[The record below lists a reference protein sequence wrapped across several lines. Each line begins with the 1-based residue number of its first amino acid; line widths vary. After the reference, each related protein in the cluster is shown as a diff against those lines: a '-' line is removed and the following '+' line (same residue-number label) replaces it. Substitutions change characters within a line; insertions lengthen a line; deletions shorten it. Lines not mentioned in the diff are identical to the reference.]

1 MAVSDSRGGVYAR
14 KGLNIEKLIVH
25 KKQTRTV
32 VEFLQATKK
41 ITNQQIW
48 EQLVDMVAPAALE
61 NQITVTNAGRI
72 KAKTVLEFA
81 HGPVAPD
88 DDEKLFKKD
97 EIVPPDIL
105 VNSGG

>member
-1 MAVSDSRGGVYAR
+1 MKFKVVRFLSKRGYIIMAVSDSRGGVYAR

-61 NQITVTNAGRI
+61 N
-72 KAKTVLEFA
+72 
-81 HGPVAPD
+81 
-88 DDEKLFKKD
+88 
-97 EIVPPDIL
+97 
-105 VNSGG
+105 